1 MPNFSLNLLS
11 MLLIIQ
17 TPILLAALASHAAS
31 RSGYFN
37 VAIEGIMVL
46 GAFFGVLFSH
56 YLQNAFLALCLCLIV
71 GVLQGILLYYLDRT
85 LQINSILVGIAYNL
99 FAIGLS
105 STLLGL
111 IGDRGIS
118 TSLEPVSFERYS
130 IMIFESEIYFNFP
143 VILSL
148 VVIVI
153 IYIFNNKTIIGNQIR
168 AVGKS
173 TEFSMLSGL
182 NINKYKA
189 ISILISASL
198 ASMAGASLT
207 LGYLPWF
214 SRGMVAGRGF
224 IGLAIDAMGG
234 GSVILTSFMAFII
247 SNVFTLTSH
256 QSLFSIKPELLEII
270 PYIVVFIIIIG
281 INQFKRIKNKMYYKK

>member
-31 RSGYFN
+31 KSGYFN

>member
-1 MPNFSLNLLS
+1 
-11 MLLIIQ
+11 
-17 TPILLAALASHAAS
+17 
-31 RSGYFN
+31 
-37 VAIEGIMVL
+37 
-46 GAFFGVLFSH
+46 
-56 YLQNAFLALCLCLIV
+56 
-71 GVLQGILLYYLDRT
+71 
-85 LQINSILVGIAYNL
+85 
-99 FAIGLS
+99 
-105 STLLGL
+105 
-111 IGDRGIS
+111 
-118 TSLEPVSFERYS
+118 
-130 IMIFESEIYFNFP
+130 
-143 VILSL
+143 
-148 VVIVI
+148 
-153 IYIFNNKTIIGNQIR
+153 
-168 AVGKS
+168 
-173 TEFSMLSGL
+173 MLSGL